1 LSHTIKDQTKL
12 LARVRRIRG
21 QVDAIERALMAE
33 AECAEIMHLVAA
45 VRGATAGLSH
55 ELIEHHLR
63 SHLLGEDVD
72 HAGRDRAVG
81 ELLSV
86 LRTYVK

>member
-1 LSHTIKDQTKL
+1 MSHTIADKPKL

-21 QVDAIERALMAE
+21 QVEAVERALQAE
-33 AECAEIMHLVAA
+33 ADCGEVMQLVAA
-45 VRGATAGLSH
+45 VRGAIGGLTH

-63 SHLLGEDVD
+63 GHVLAAEESGREKAAEDLL
-72 HAGRDRAVG
+72 A
-81 ELLSV
+81 V

>member
-1 LSHTIKDQTKL
+1 LSHTIADKTKL

-21 QVDAIERALMAE
+21 QVEAIERALAAE
-33 AECAEIMHLVAA
+33 AECDEVMHLVAA
-45 VRGATAGLSH
+45 VRGALGGLSN

-63 SHLLGEDVD
+63 SHVLDVSAD
-72 HAGRDRAVG
+72 EATRERAAA